1 MDDGEQVSGGAAPP
15 SGPVPTGDR
24 EGAPGD
30 VLTAAL
36 AEGLRGDRDRVSA
49 VRRVEAA
56 AVGSRALERL
66 AHLAARLL
74 DAGSAQVSLLGDL
87 QTVAGGAGL
96 APDSVGGQG
105 PLADSLC
112 TVTAGGQGP
121 LVVTDAPAD
130 PRVAHL
136 PPVRAGAVGSYLGM
150 PLTGSGGFTVGALC
164 VFDPAPRTW
173 SDSDVSLLRQLADS
187 VSTELE
193 LSALSTEFE
202 ASRLRWGLAIDAA
215 EIGSFDWDLQTG
227 RLVWDDRL
235 VELFGYDRGVF
246 GETIEDFNARLH
258 PDDVPRVADALQTA
272 IDTVGPFE
280 AEYRVQLPSGET
292 RWVVGRGRALA
303 DGSGRSTRIL
313 GAAYDTTRQKHGDA
327 RVSRV
332 LESMSAAFYSISR
345 DWRFTYVN
353 AEAERLLQSSREDLL
368 GGEIWELFPAT
379 VGSVFE
385 TAYRGAMASGEQVV
399 FEAYYPPPLDGWFEI
414 RVWPSPDGLS
424 VYFLEI
430 TERRAAEN
438 AARTS
443 AARLEM
449 IAEVTAAFGALLAGD
464 RTHEEALHQLARSV
478 VPVLGDAAIVSEA
491 DADGRMRDIGSWHVD
506 PDRAAAL
513 ARYTEL
519 RLPHLSPGAPLLRS
533 LDTGEVLVSEQVA
546 ELVEEF
552 VAGDD
557 AAHAYADLDLRSLV
571 VYPLVARGRTVGAL
585 SVYRG
590 AERAAQDDD
599 DLAAGREV
607 ADRAALALDTAR
619 LYEQQ
624 RRIAEELQRSLL
636 TAPPCT
642 PGARIAVRYLPA
654 AEAAQVGGDWY
665 DAFLQPGGELVL
677 VIGDVVGHDTEAAAS
692 MGQLRG
698 LLRGIAYREGVGPA
712 DVLAGLDRA
721 MAGLQVDTMGTA
733 AVARLEGVGT
743 AGPTRV
749 TWSNAG
755 HPPLMVVAADGT
767 VTELTAGRADLML
780 GVDETASRRSL
791 PLELGAGAVL
801 LLYTDGLV
809 EARDMPL
816 DEGLDR
822 LRTTLEDLGPVG
834 PGERDLEEFCD
845 RVVARLRPAGS
856 EDDVALV
863 AVRLD

>member
-557 AAHAYADLDLRSLV
+557 AARAYADLDLRSLV
-571 VYPLVARGRTVGAL
+571 VYPLVARGRTVARCRSTAVPSGPRRTTTTWL
-585 SVYRG
+585 P
-590 AERAAQDDD
+590 
-599 DLAAGREV
+599 AGRSPT
-607 ADRAALALDTAR
+607 APRSPWTPPGSTSSSAGSPRSCSAACSPPRRAPPAPGSRCATSRRPRRPRWAGTGTTPSCSPVGSWCWSSATSSATTPRPRRRWASCAGCCAASPTAR
-619 LYEQQ
+619 GSDPPTSSPVWTV
-624 RRIAEELQRSLL
+624 RWPACRS
-636 TAPPCT
+636 TRWAPPPSPGWRASVPPGPPGSPGPT
-642 PGARIAVRYLPA
+642 PG
-654 AEAAQVGGDWY
+654 
-665 DAFLQPGGELVL
+665 
-677 VIGDVVGHDTEAAAS
+677 T
-692 MGQLRG
+692 
-698 LLRGIAYREGVGPA
+698 
-712 DVLAGLDRA
+712 
-721 MAGLQVDTMGTA
+721 
-733 AVARLEGVGT
+733 
-743 AGPTRV
+743 
-749 TWSNAG
+749 
-755 HPPLMVVAADGT
+755 
-767 VTELTAGRADLML
+767 
-780 GVDETASRRSL
+780 RRSWWS
-791 PLELGAGAVL
+791 PP
-801 LLYTDGLV
+801 T
-809 EARDMPL
+809 AR
-816 DEGLDR
+816 
-822 LRTTLEDLGPVG
+822 
-834 PGERDLEEFCD
+834 
-845 RVVARLRPAGS
+845 
-856 EDDVALV
+856 
-863 AVRLD
+863 

>member
-1 MDDGEQVSGGAAPP
+1 MDDGEKVTGGAAPSPP
-15 SGPVPTGDR
+15 SDPADERTG
-24 EGAPGD
+24 ATGD

-36 AEGLRGDRDRVSA
+36 ADGLRGDRDRVAA
-49 VRRVEAA
+49 VRRVEAS

-66 AHLAARLL
+66 AQLAARLL
-74 DAGSAQVSLLGDL
+74 DAGSAQVSLLGDR
-87 QTVAGGAGL
+87 QTVAGGSGL
-96 APDSVGGQG
+96 GPEAVGGQG
-105 PLADSLC
+105 PLVDSLC
-112 TVTAGGQGP
+112 TVTAGGPGP
-121 LVVTDAPAD
+121 LVVTDAAAD

-136 PPVRAGAVGSYLGM
+136 PPVLSGAVGSYLGM
-150 PLTGSGGFTVGALC
+150 PLTGSGGYTVGALC
-164 VFDPAPRTW
+164 VFDPAPRVW
-173 SDSDVSLLRQLADS
+173 SDPDVTLLRQLADS

-202 ASRLRWGLAIDAA
+202 ASRIRWGLAIDAA
-215 EIGSFDWDLQTG
+215 EIGSFDWDLQTH

-235 VELFGYDRGVF
+235 VELFGYDRGAF

-258 PDDVPRVADALQTA
+258 PDDVPRVADVIQAA
-272 IDTVGPFE
+272 IDDVGSFE
-280 AEYRVQLPSGET
+280 VEYRVQLPSGET
-292 RWVVGRGRALA
+292 RWVVGRGRALT
-303 DGSGRSTRIL
+303 DGSGRATRIL
-313 GAAYDTTRQKHGDA
+313 GAAYDTTRQRHGDA

-345 DWRFTYVN
+345 DWRITYVN
-353 AEAERLLQSSREDLL
+353 AEAERLLQSPREDLL

-385 TAYRGAMASGEQVV
+385 TAYRGAMASGEQAV

-430 TERRAAEN
+430 TERRAAET

-449 IAEVTAAFGALLAGD
+449 IAEVTAAFSGLLAGD
-464 RTHEEALHQLARSV
+464 RTHEDALHQLARSV
-478 VPVLGDAAIVSEA
+478 VPVLGDAAIVSQA

-506 PDRAAAL
+506 PDLAPAL

-519 RLPHLSPGAPLLRS
+519 RLPYMQPDAPLLRS
-533 LDTGEVLVSEQVA
+533 LGTGEVLVSERVTD
-546 ELVEEF
+546 LV
-552 VAGDD
+552 GDVVPD
-557 AAHAYADLDLRSLV
+557 VDVDPTDLGLSSLV

-636 TAPPCT
+636 TAPPRT

-698 LLRGIAYREGVGPA
+698 LLRGIAFRPDVGPA
-712 DVLAGLDRA
+712 DVLGGLDRA

-733 AVARLEGVGT
+733 AVARLEGVG
-743 AGPTRV
+743 APGPTRV

-755 HPPLMVVAADGT
+755 HPPLMVVAADGA

-780 GVDETASRRSL
+780 GVDETAPRRSH

-809 EARDMPL
+809 EGRDMPL

-822 LRTTLEDLGPVG
+822 LRATLEGLGPVG
-834 PGERDLEEFCD
+834 PGERDLEDFCD
-845 RVVARLRPAGS
+845 QVVARLRPAGS